1 MLHVWSAAETRPMVA
16 DGIGR
21 HTPTL
26 SGRKIVRALSID
38 DALIPHVSDAI
49 AQLTI
54 ADNWVEVDDT
64 ISDIVD
70 ESIDA
75 LTSWYLS
82 NMLIGQ
88 VSSFLGSLPSFWLA
102 LDGDTHDRV
111 DYPELWDSLDSQ
123 YKDSTT
129 FTLPDLSDLFLANA
143 GSGTY
148 SLGESG
154 GEETH
159 TLTTSEIPS
168 HTHSYVPPIV
178 DLDLEAPGVPDI
190 AAARLGPPTSTG
202 STGGGAAHEN
212 RPPFHAVIMGI
223 FAGRD

>member
-1 MLHVWSAAETRPMVA
+1 MSA

-38 DALIPHVSDAI
+38 DALISHVSDAI

-54 ADNWVEVDDT
+54 GYNWVEVGDP
-64 ISDIVD
+64 IPDITD
-70 ESIDA
+70 ECFDA
-75 LTSWYLS
+75 LDSWYLGA
-82 NMLIGQ
+82 MFIGQ
-88 VSSFLGSLPSFWLA
+88 ISSFLGAVPASWLE
-102 LDGDTHDRV
+102 LDGSTHDKV
-111 DYPELWDSLDSQ
+111 DFPELWAALDSQ

-129 FTLPDLSDLFLANA
+129 LTLPDLSDLFLATA

-148 SLGESG
+148 ALGDTA
-154 GEETH
+154 GEDAH
-159 TLTTSEIPS
+159 TLTTDEMPA
-168 HTHSYVPPIV
+168 HTHTYVPPV
-178 DLDLEAPGVPDI
+178 FDVDLEAPGVPDI
-190 AAARLGPPTSTG
+190 LAARLGAPTATG
-202 STGGGAAHEN
+202 STGGGSAHEN